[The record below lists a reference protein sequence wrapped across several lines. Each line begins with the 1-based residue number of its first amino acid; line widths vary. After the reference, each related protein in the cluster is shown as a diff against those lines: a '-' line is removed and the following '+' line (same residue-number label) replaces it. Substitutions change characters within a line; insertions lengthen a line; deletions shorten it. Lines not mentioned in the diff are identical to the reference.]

1 MTSPSLVQAE
11 RLPLAP
17 PLPPG
22 RRALGGAPGVA
33 AGTAEVAGGAGQLI
47 AIGDINGIL
56 MVMFMVI

>member
-56 MVMFMVI
+56 